1 MNRIPLASLFN
12 IANIFMQNANHNFLE
27 MKCLEDLPI
36 SSFDTVCLEFACTEA
51 FTIISLTA
59 FSCWW
64 AYTKSLVVGQ
74 FKTIFSSSFKT
85 PPSPFSASLPPWTI
99 GRILFQHKFP
109 GHAGANLANFIVSH
123 FRRIYSLIHHP
134 GRAGPNYIN
143 PCHCSPARESQTV
156 DLAGKICAF
165 DPLSMKRHHFGWTW
179 KVLCAAFSHFMWCS
193 SKKLNEKHEE
203 IMMTMMITR
212 MVGI

>member
-1 MNRIPLASLFN
+1 MFGGTAYLIFLHCVLGVCVHRGFHNHFFDCFFHVGEPTSL
-12 IANIFMQNANHNFLE
+12 IL
-27 MKCLEDLPI
+27 
-36 SSFDTVCLEFACTEA
+36 
-51 FTIISLTA
+51 
-59 FSCWW
+59 
-64 AYTKSLVVGQ
+64 GQ

-123 FRRIYSLIHHP
+123 FLRIYSLIHHP

-156 DLAGKICAF
+156 NLAGKICAF

-179 KVLCAAFSHFMWCS
+179 KVLCAAFSHFKRCS

-203 IMMTMMITR
+203 VMMTMMITR

>member
-1 MNRIPLASLFN
+1 MLVSLHHWLWDNSKQYFLPFCKTLPPPPFQLASLPELSEEFCSS
-12 IANIFMQNANHNFLE
+12 INFL
-27 MKCLEDLPI
+27 
-36 SSFDTVCLEFACTEA
+36 DTRA
-51 FTIISLTA
+51 
-59 FSCWW
+59 
-64 AYTKSLVVGQ
+64 
-74 FKTIFSSSFKT
+74 
-85 PPSPFSASLPPWTI
+85 
-99 GRILFQHKFP
+99 
-109 GHAGANLANFIVSH
+109 ANLANFIVSH
-123 FRRIYSLIHHP
+123 FLRIYSLIHHP

-156 DLAGKICAF
+156 NLAGKICAF

>member
-1 MNRIPLASLFN
+1 MQAWWCWTQIIYLANFFTKWTSVIELFLMVPGKYFPPL
-12 IANIFMQNANHNFLE
+12 
-27 MKCLEDLPI
+27 
-36 SSFDTVCLEFACTEA
+36 
-51 FTIISLTA
+51 
-59 FSCWW
+59 
-64 AYTKSLVVGQ
+64 
-74 FKTIFSSSFKT
+74 FK
-85 PPSPFSASLPPWTI
+85 PPSPLFEQAS
-99 GRILFQHKFP
+99 FP
-109 GHAGANLANFIVSH
+109 EVSEEFCSSINFLDTRAANLANFIVSH
-123 FRRIYSLIHHP
+123 FLRIYSLIHHP

-143 PCHCSPARESQTV
+143 PCHCSPALESQTV
-156 DLAGKICAF
+156 NLAGKICAF